1 MRDCARGGKDESIH
15 HLAADRGWLADNVSV
30 EEWPISFLGLPI
42 LKPVRR
48 KAVRSYID
56 RGSLSPLSYPS

>member
-1 MRDCARGGKDESIH
+1 MICKYESIH
-15 HLAADRGWLADNVSV
+15 HLPADRGWLADNVSV

-56 RGSLSPLSYPS
+56 RGSQ